1 MNLKEKFEEV
11 KAIVK
16 SVFDFP
22 PAQPAMPT
30 APAPTAPAGTVQVYT
45 LMDGTEIS
53 VAQAGATPAVG
64 DLVTIAG
71 APAPEGNLTL
81 ADGSSLTVDA
91 SGAITALGVAAGPV
105 TQDLT
110 NIPRPAPTM
119 EQRVA
124 ALEGLLA
131 KTNAYTIPAAK
142 EAMSAMTAKFAVG
155 DVESRVANLEVMAKA
170 LMESEFGYQISA
182 NERIESQ
189 NQAIAV
195 YQTTLDGQT
204 SALAAA
210 KLEIEKYSK
219 VQTAMFELIEMI
231 VEKPTAEPKTISP
244 AEKQRFEKTAKSEA
258 RLNGMVE
265 ALKKVRSEK

>member
-1 MNLKEKFEEV
+1 MNLKEKFAQI
-11 KAIVK
+11 KAL
-16 SVFDFP
+16 VFDIP
-22 PAQPAMPT
+22 VQPAMPT
-30 APAPTAPAGTVQVYT
+30 APAPTSAPGSVQVYT

-53 VAQAGATPAVG
+53 IAQAGATPAVG

-71 APAPEGNLTL
+71 APAPEGSLTL
-81 ADGSSLTVDA
+81 ADGSSLTVDG
-91 SGAITALGVAAGPV
+91 SGAISALGVAAGPV
-105 TQDLT
+105 THDLT
-110 NIPRPAPTM
+110 TIPKPAPTM

-131 KTNAYTIPAAK
+131 KTNAYTIPAAQT
-142 EAMSAMTAKFAVG
+142 AMSAMTAKFAVG

-195 YQTTLDGQT
+195 YQTTLEGQT
-204 SALAAA
+204 AELALA
-210 KLEIEKYSK
+210 KQELEKYSK
-219 VQTAMFELIEMI
+219 VQTEMFALIEMI

-244 AEKQRFEKTAKSEA
+244 AEKQRFEKTAKAEA
-258 RLNGMVE
+258 RLTSMVE
-265 ALKKVRSEK
+265 ALKKSRS

>member
-1 MNLKEKFEEV
+1 MNLKEKFAEI
-11 KAIVK
+11 KALI
-16 SVFDFP
+16 FDAP
-22 PAQPAMPT
+22 VAPAMPT
-30 APAPTAPAGTVQVYT
+30 APAPAAPAGTVQVYT

-53 VAQAGATPAVG
+53 IAQAGATPAVG
-64 DLVTIAG
+64 DVVTIAG
-71 APAPEGNLTL
+71 APAPGGNLTL
-81 ADGSSLTVDA
+81 ADGSSITVDA
-91 SGAITALGVAAGPV
+91 SGAISALGVAAGPV

-110 NIPRPAPTM
+110 TIPKPAPTM

-131 KTNAYTIPAAK
+131 KTNAYTIPAAQT
-142 EAMSAMTAKFAVG
+142 AMSEMTAKFAVG

-204 SALAAA
+204 AELKAA
-210 KLEIEKYSK
+210 KELIEKYSK
-219 VQTAMFELIEMI
+219 VQTEMFTLIEMI
-231 VEKPTAEPKTISP
+231 VEKPMAEPKTISP
-244 AEKQRFEKTAKSEA
+244 AEKQRFEKTAKAEA
-258 RLNGMVE
+258 RLTSMVD
-265 ALKKVRSEK
+265 ALKKVKANK